1 MLSLIGGREEYR
13 WHISMWN
20 KYNAYPKTERKRSE
34 REIKRDGERAN
45 DRAKKRKKSKIEGK
59 NAKGNTFGVL
69 NSLCF
74 EIVLIQRKKSNNS
87 N

>member
-45 DRAKKRKKSKIEGK
+45 ERAKKRKKNQRLKERMQKEILLVCSIRCASK
-59 NAKGNTFGVL
+59 
-69 NSLCF
+69 
-74 EIVLIQRKKSNNS
+74 
-87 N
+87 